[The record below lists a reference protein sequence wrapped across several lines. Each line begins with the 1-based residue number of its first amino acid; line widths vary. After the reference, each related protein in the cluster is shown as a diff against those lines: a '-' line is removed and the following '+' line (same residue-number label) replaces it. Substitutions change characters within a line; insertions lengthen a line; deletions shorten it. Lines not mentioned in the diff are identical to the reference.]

1 MPGVRIA
8 LIEAGG
14 SRLGLTTKIPGTAFI
29 ASTSPQRN
37 WNFETE
43 PVPALNGRKLYWFQ
57 GRILGGSGS
66 INGMLYLRGHSLEYD
81 QWAQLGCHGWSFD
94 QVLPY
99 FKKAETNTR
108 GASEWHGDS
117 GPITVKPSRVDLP
130 ICEAFLAAAGEA
142 GFPVAGDQCRCRRGL
157 WPLRHQHRQRSAREH
172 RDCLCTTGP
181 AARKSCRLCE
191 KSARADSRVVS
202 ETVEFGMTYIT
213 GHDRSQQLLLPEAVD
228 DYVGSDNPVRFI
240 DAFVDGLELAAEG
253 FGRVAPKVT
262 GRPAYAPG
270 DLLKLYIYGY
280 LNRVRSSRRLEAET
294 HRNIEVIWLLRH
306 LKPDFK
312 TIADFRRDNRDAFRH
327 VFRQFVLLCRQLDLF
342 GRELLAVDG
351 TRIKAVN
358 NKDRNFT
365 RASLTQF
372 IKAADAKLDD
382 YLQRLDKSDA
392 TESTTGGSRV
402 KNLAEKITAIRE
414 RRERYKDML
423 AELDQTGESQI
434 SLTDPDS
441 RAMAAHTHV
450 AVGYNAQIAVDGK
463 HKLIVEQQVTN
474 QVVDMGLLTQTAE
487 PAKEVLGVERIA
499 VVADRGY
506 FKIEDIEACEKAG
519 IDPYV
524 PRPQRG
530 PSVRA
535 GLFRKDEFRYD
546 PTSDSF
552 LCPAGQRLH
561 PYSSSLMRGLKKVNY
576 RNSQACRDCPI
587 RSQCTGNQFRSVS
600 RLENE
605 AVLDRMQARIAQR
618 PDILDQR
625 RETVEHP
632 FGSIKQWMN
641 QGAFLMRGL
650 EKVRGEFSLTALAY
664 NLRRIL
670 NIVELSKLIAAL
682 PA

>member
-1 MPGVRIA
+1 M
-8 LIEAGG
+8 
-14 SRLGLTTKIPGTAFI
+14 
-29 ASTSPQRN
+29 
-37 WNFETE
+37 
-43 PVPALNGRKLYWFQ
+43 
-57 GRILGGSGS
+57 
-66 INGMLYLRGHSLEYD
+66 
-81 QWAQLGCHGWSFD
+81 
-94 QVLPY
+94 
-99 FKKAETNTR
+99 
-108 GASEWHGDS
+108 
-117 GPITVKPSRVDLP
+117 
-130 ICEAFLAAAGEA
+130 
-142 GFPVAGDQCRCRRGL
+142 
-157 WPLRHQHRQRSAREH
+157 ARYNL
-172 RDCLCTTGP
+172 D
-181 AARKSCRLCE
+181 
-191 KSARADSRVVS
+191 
-202 ETVEFGMTYIT
+202 MTHIS
-213 GHDRSQQLLLPEAVD
+213 GHDRSQTLLLPEAID

-240 DAFVDGLELAAEG
+240 DAFVDGLDLAAASFSGVE
-253 FGRVAPKVT
+253 PKAT
-262 GRPAYAPG
+262 GRPSYAPA

-312 TIADFRRDNRDAFRH
+312 TIADFRRDNRNAFRH

-372 IKAADAKLDD
+372 IKAADAKLED
-382 YLQRLDKSDA
+382 YLCRLDKGDA
-392 TESTTGGSRV
+392 SESGTGGSRV
-402 KNLAEKITAIRE
+402 KNLVEKIAAMRE
-414 RRERYKDML
+414 RRARYKDIL
-423 AELDQTGESQI
+423 AELDQTRENQI

-450 AVGYNAQIAVDGK
+450 AVGYNVQIAVDAK

-474 QVVDMGLLTQTAE
+474 QVVDMGLLAQTAE
-487 PAKEVLGVERIA
+487 PAKGVLGVERIA

-506 FKIEDIEACEKAG
+506 FKVEEVEACEKAG
-519 IDPYV
+519 IEAYV

-561 PYSSSLMRGLKKVNY
+561 PYSFSLMRGLKKINY
-576 RNSQACRDCPI
+576 CNRQACRDCTI
-587 RSQCTGNQFRSVS
+587 RTQCTGNQFRYVS

-625 RETVEHP
+625 REIVEHP
-632 FGSIKQWMN
+632 FGTIKQWMN

-650 EKVRGEFSLTALAY
+650 EKVRAEFSLTALAY
-664 NLRRIL
+664 NLRRVV
-670 NIVELSKLIAAL
+670 NIVGLSKLIAAL